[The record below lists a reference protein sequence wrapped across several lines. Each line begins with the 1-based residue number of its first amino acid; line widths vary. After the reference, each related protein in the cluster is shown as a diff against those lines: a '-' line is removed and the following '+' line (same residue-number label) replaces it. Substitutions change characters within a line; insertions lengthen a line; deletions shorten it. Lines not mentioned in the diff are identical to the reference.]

1 MFDRSRLANLDGR
14 SLFDFQQPAAAANR
28 HYRALACNTLEGLAL
43 GTVQA
48 CSEPSAHFE
57 LLVLG
62 TVVELSLLGAHPL
75 IFVEATDLFGFVLG
89 AKAFVLV
96 PDAVGNLLGSLADL
110 DCLEPFALFEVAVGS
125 ADAVALLAG
134 TILPVFVAG
143 AVLLL
148 AAFGTVGLLAIIVA
162 ESNLAITVAI
172 SATASRSVT
181 MELANNL
188 VGIRVPVPGV
198 GTFADTVPT
207 HSSARSGRSCV
218 NLVATAGV
226 TVGVSLAVSAAAAAT
241 AFTPTRAMG

>member
-14 SLFDFQQPAAAANR
+14 SLFDFQQPAAASS

-43 GTVQA
+43 GTVHA
-48 CSEPSAHFE
+48 CSEPSAHFV

-62 TVVELSLLGAHPL
+62 TVAELSLLGAHPL
-75 IFVEATDLFGFVLG
+75 LFVATTDLFGFVLG
-89 AKAFVLV
+89 AIAFVLV
-96 PDAVGNLLGSLADL
+96 PDAVGNPLGSLADL
-110 DCLEPFALFEVAVGS
+110 DFLEPFALFEVAVGS
-125 ADAVALLAG
+125 ADFVALMAG
-134 TILPVFVAG
+134 TILLVFVAG

-148 AAFGTVGLLAIIVA
+148 AAFGTVGLLAISLA
-162 ESNLAITVAI
+162 ESNLAKTFAI

-181 MELANNL
+181 MALANSL

-198 GTFADTVPT
+198 GTFADTPPT

-218 NLVATAGV
+218 NLAATAGV
-226 TVGVSLAVSAAAAAT
+226 AVVVSAAVSAAAAAT